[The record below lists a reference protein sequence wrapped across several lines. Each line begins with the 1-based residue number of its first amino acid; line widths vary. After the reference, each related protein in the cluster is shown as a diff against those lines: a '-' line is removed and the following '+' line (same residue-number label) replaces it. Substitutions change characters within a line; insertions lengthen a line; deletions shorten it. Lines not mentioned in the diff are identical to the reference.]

1 MAIARRLPH
10 SRITAVRLAVAN
22 IHRPGALTP
31 TIVLSLGLGLALLVT
46 VIQIDGNLRRQFMAA
61 LPERAPSFYFVDIQS
76 ADADRF
82 DAFIRERVPQAKL
95 ERVPMLRGRIV
106 AANDIKAED
115 LKVAGQRGLGAAERP
130 RHHLRRRNAAGSR
143 LARGDWW
150 GADYQGP
157 PLVSME
163 RKIAD
168 GLDLKI
174 GDPITV
180 NVLGRNITAKV
191 ANLRSVDWQSLG
203 INFVLVF
210 SPGTFAGAPHTH
222 IATLT

>member
-1 MAIARRLPH
+1 MAIARRVPH

-115 LKVAGQRGLGAAERP
+115 LKVHAQRRLGAAKRP
-130 RHHLRRRNAAGSR
+130 RHHLRRASCRTARG
-143 LARGDWW
+143 LPRGDWW
-150 GADYQGP
+150 GAGLP
-157 PLVSME
+157 G
-163 RKIAD
+163 AAA
-168 GLDLKI
+168 GLD
-174 GDPITV
+174 GEEDRRRPQPQDRRPDHRQRARPQHHRARSPTCAAST
-180 NVLGRNITAKV
+180 GRASASISCWCSRPA
-191 ANLRSVDWQSLG
+191 RSPARRTPT
-203 INFVLVF
+203 
-210 SPGTFAGAPHTH
+210 SPR
-222 IATLT
+222 